1 MPVKIKN
8 VKIDEIT
15 YDKKTFK
22 DFDKCVE
29 YVKLIDPN
37 YKQYL
42 TFKPQHRVQFEIMD
56 TVSDFANCIRRFLLD
71 EIDVYSMDVDEGN
84 IITDD
89 KFILGDVLK
98 KRIELIPFQQ
108 KIDDINDLKISLTV
122 ENKTD
127 DLMTVYTRHMTITDK
142 KNKSLD
148 IEKYFSMN
156 IPIIQ
161 LRSNTSLE
169 VKNINIV
176 KGCGKKDA
184 GKFCLLSNI
193 YYEILDVK
201 PFEESKYEKKGQ
213 SSLNSN
219 PEHFKIGY
227 TTHRNIEPKKI
238 MTMCCDGITN
248 RLSAIQL
255 ALANIKNDTTV
266 YFSDLIELESKGDVK
281 LYHFKGE
288 YWTIANI
295 IARYCFLE
303 FKDIKFVCAC
313 IIHPSTEESI
323 VKIRHPE
330 SVKIINAAIE
340 HILADIAI
348 VRKAF

>member
-1 MPVKIKN
+1 MSIKIKN
-8 VKIDEIT
+8 MSVNEIT
-15 YDKKTFK
+15 YNKKTFK

-29 YVKLIDPN
+29 YVKSIKPN

-42 TFKPQHRVQFEIMD
+42 PSKSQYRVQFEITN

-71 EIDVYSMDVDEGN
+71 EIDVYSMNVCEDDV
-84 IITDD
+84 ISDD
-89 KFILGDVLK
+89 VFILSDVLK
-98 KRIELIPFQQ
+98 KRIELVPFQQ
-108 KIDDINDLKISLTV
+108 KLNDINDLIISLTV

-127 DLMTVYTRHMTITDK
+127 DLMTIYTRHINITDK
-142 KNKSLD
+142 KNKQLNP
-148 IEKYFSMN
+148 ENYFSTN

-161 LRSNTSLE
+161 LRSNKSLDI
-169 VKNINIV
+169 KNINIT

-184 GKFCLLSNI
+184 GKFCLLANLS
-193 YYEILDVK
+193 YEIMDVT
-201 PFEESKYEKKGQ
+201 PFEESKYEKKGE
-213 SSLNSN
+213 SSLNST
-219 PEHFKIGY
+219 PQHFKIGY

-238 MTMCCDGITN
+238 MLLCCDGITK
-248 RLSAIQL
+248 RLTDILSEMS
-255 ALANIKNDTTV
+255 NIKNDMNV
-266 YFSDLIELESKGDVK
+266 YFSDLIDLESKGDVK
-281 LYHFKGE
+281 LFHFKGE

-303 FKDIKFVCAC
+303 FKEIKFVCAC

-323 VKIRHPE
+323 VKIRHSE
-330 SVKIINAAIE
+330 SVKIITSAIK